1 VFEVQRMTLPLL
13 GSLTGNTRALR
24 SRFGLGGFSSARR
37 NEFKV
42 FKSSLTSD
50 TGRFKDLASSS

>member
-1 VFEVQRMTLPLL
+1 VLEVQRLTLPLL

-24 SRFGLGGFSSARR
+24 SRFGLGGFASARR